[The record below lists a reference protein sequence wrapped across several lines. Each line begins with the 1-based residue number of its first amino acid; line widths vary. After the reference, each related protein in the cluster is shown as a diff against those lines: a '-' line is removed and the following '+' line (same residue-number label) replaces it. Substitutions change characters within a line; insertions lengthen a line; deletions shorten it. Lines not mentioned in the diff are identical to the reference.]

1 MLVERHLKRSG
12 HHAGLSTAERAE
24 AVAAADVW
32 FDDKAIKA
40 LL

>member
-12 HHAGLSTAERAE
+12 HHVGLSSAERAD

-32 FDDKAIKA
+32 LDDKAIKA

>member
-12 HHAGLSTAERAE
+12 HHSGMAAEDRAE